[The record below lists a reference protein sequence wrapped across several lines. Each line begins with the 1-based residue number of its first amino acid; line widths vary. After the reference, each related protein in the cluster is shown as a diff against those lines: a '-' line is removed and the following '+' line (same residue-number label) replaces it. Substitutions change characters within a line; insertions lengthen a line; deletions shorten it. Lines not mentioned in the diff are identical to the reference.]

1 MVSKYNFTI
10 CCFAT
15 DTADLKTVMKIAFQL
30 YAMKT
35 DTVSESCV
43 SATLDNTQSKRLT
56 QTFKMHTI
64 NL

>member
-10 CCFAT
+10 CCFVK
-15 DTADLKTVMKIAFQL
+15 DTADLKTVMKVAFQL

-43 SATLDNTQSKRLT
+43 SATLDTLRASD
-56 QTFKMHTI
+56 
-64 NL
+64 